1 MKNVMPYSLDDEAVR
16 SDAAVS
22 VISSI
27 GLTAVIVWADLL
39 GHGFGFAPSSSIIQ
53 QLGNAR
59 LFFLAGFTLC
69 AIGSVLLAR
78 APQRKTQVL
87 TKVAPTAA
95 FLGTGLYGFA
105 YLQTALPSEIIALLG
120 LVCCGAGYYATTLLI
135 YCELAKTKRLVM
147 AIGALSASL
156 ILKTI
161 VGSELSTALT
171 SSAQVVLASI
181 LPWVSF
187 ACLEALKRF
196 GTSRYLEAYR
206 SRPLLTKRG
215 MYDLVFLLVA
225 VSLILAALRGTS
237 HLGLWGSNHLGS
249 PVSTPAGYLTVA
261 LALTA
266 CAYLT
271 LLRNSNNQM
280 LVRYQPAFLVLAGGF
295 LIYVLQNEY
304 VFARIADP
312 VFDWLYL
319 TVELFGHLL
328 SGTMII
334 TAIRSTSAPAWLF
347 QGISD

>member
-1 MKNVMPYSLDDEAVR
+1 MKNVTPYSLDDEAVR

-27 GLTAVIVWADLL
+27 GLTDVIVWADLL

-59 LFFLAGFTLC
+59 LFFLVGFTLC

-87 TKVAPTAA
+87 TKAAPTAA

-171 SSAQVVLASI
+171 SSAQVVFASI

-206 SRPLLTKRG
+206 SRPLLTKK
-215 MYDLVFLLVA
+215 VCT
-225 VSLILAALRGTS
+225 TS
-237 HLGLWGSNHLGS
+237 
-249 PVSTPAGYLTVA
+249 
-261 LALTA
+261 
-266 CAYLT
+266 C
-271 LLRNSNNQM
+271 
-280 LVRYQPAFLVLAGGF
+280 FC
-295 LIYVLQNEY
+295 
-304 VFARIADP
+304 
-312 VFDWLYL
+312 
-319 TVELFGHLL
+319 
-328 SGTMII
+328 
-334 TAIRSTSAPAWLF
+334 
-347 QGISD
+347 

>member
-1 MKNVMPYSLDDEAVR
+1 MKNVTPYSLDDEAVR

-59 LFFLAGFTLC
+59 LFFLVGFTLC

-87 TKVAPTAA
+87 TKAAPTAA

-171 SSAQVVLASI
+171 SSAQVVFASI
-181 LPWVSF
+181 SALGLLRVPGGAQALRHITLSRSIPLSPTFDEKRYVRPRVSASSRIVDTGGSERHQPSWTLGKQPFGIARLNSGRLPH
-187 ACLEALKRF
+187 
-196 GTSRYLEAYR
+196 
-206 SRPLLTKRG
+206 SRPRF
-215 MYDLVFLLVA
+215 DC
-225 VSLILAALRGTS
+225 LRIP
-237 HLGLWGSNHLGS
+237 H
-249 PVSTPAGYLTVA
+249 PA
-261 LALTA
+261 
-266 CAYLT
+266 
-271 LLRNSNNQM
+271 SQ
-280 LVRYQPAFLVLAGGF
+280 Q
-295 LIYVLQNEY
+295 Q
-304 VFARIADP
+304 
-312 VFDWLYL
+312 
-319 TVELFGHLL
+319 
-328 SGTMII
+328 
-334 TAIRSTSAPAWLF
+334 
-347 QGISD
+347 

>member
-1 MKNVMPYSLDDEAVR
+1 MGR
-16 SDAAVS
+16 
-22 VISSI
+22 
-27 GLTAVIVWADLL
+27 LL

-59 LFFLAGFTLC
+59 LSFSRIHPLRHR
-69 AIGSVLLAR
+69 IR
-78 APQRKTQVL
+78 AFSESSTRKTQVL
-87 TKVAPTAA
+87 TKAAPTAA

-120 LVCCGAGYYATTLLI
+120 LVCCGAGYYATTLLV

-171 SSAQVVLASI
+171 SSAQVVFASI

-206 SRPLLTKRG
+206 SRPLLTKKG

-237 HLGLWGSNHLGS
+237 HLGLWGSNHFGIARLNSGRLPHS
-249 PVSTPAGYLTVA
+249 RPRFDCLRIPHPA
-261 LALTA
+261 
-266 CAYLT
+266 
-271 LLRNSNNQM
+271 SQ
-280 LVRYQPAFLVLAGGF
+280 Q
-295 LIYVLQNEY
+295 Q
-304 VFARIADP
+304 
-312 VFDWLYL
+312 
-319 TVELFGHLL
+319 
-328 SGTMII
+328 
-334 TAIRSTSAPAWLF
+334 
-347 QGISD
+347 

>member
-1 MKNVMPYSLDDEAVR
+1 MKSGFQISLECRKAPMKNVTPYSLDDEAVR

-59 LFFLAGFTLC
+59 LFFLVGFTLC

-87 TKVAPTAA
+87 TKAAPTAA

-171 SSAQVVLASI
+171 SSAQVVL
-181 LPWVSF
+181 L
-187 ACLEALKRF
+187 RF
-196 GTSRYLEAYR
+196 C
-206 SRPLLTKRG
+206 
-215 MYDLVFLLVA
+215 
-225 VSLILAALRGTS
+225 
-237 HLGLWGSNHLGS
+237 LGS
-249 PVSTPAGYLTVA
+249 PSRAWRRSSASAHHAISKHTA
-261 LALTA
+261 LAH
-266 CAYLT
+266 
-271 LLRNSNNQM
+271 
-280 LVRYQPAFLVLAGGF
+280 F
-295 LIYVLQNEY
+295 
-304 VFARIADP
+304 
-312 VFDWLYL
+312 
-319 TVELFGHLL
+319 
-328 SGTMII
+328 
-334 TAIRSTSAPAWLF
+334 
-347 QGISD
+347 